1 MKNFYE
7 ILEINENASQEIVEK
22 AYKVL
27 VKKYHP
33 DLQTDPEQ
41 KQKYEVKIKEINE
54 AYETLSNEKL
64 RLAYD
69 EQLKQEQ
76 YEKLKSEVQYQVN
89 TQQAQKPPQENYINP
104 NRHVNTNQK
113 QQVNTQRPID
123 KQFEKDYRN
132 AVNQAYQDAYVKRLK
147 DMGYRIKYK
156 KTPKEII
163 KTIIVI
169 TVTILIIF
177 LILQLPPVKS
187 FFKDLYDNNSIFKS
201 IVDFFTNLFNK
212 PKG

>member
-33 DLQTDPEQ
+33 DLQTDLEQ
-41 KQKYEVKIKEINE
+41 KHQCEIKIKEINE
-54 AYETLSNEKL
+54 AYETLSNNEL

-69 EQLKQEQ
+69 EKLKQEQ
-76 YEKLKSEVQYQVN
+76 YEKLRSAVQYQVDK
-89 TQQAQKPPQENYINP
+89 QQAQKVQPQATNINP
-104 NRHVNTNQK
+104 NMNISNQN
-113 QQVNTQRPID
+113 QQLNNERKID
-123 KQFEKDYRN
+123 KQFEKDYRD
-132 AVNQAYQDAYVKRLK
+132 AVNQAYQDAYVKQLK

-187 FFKDLYDNNSIFKS
+187 FFKDLYDSNSIFKS

>member
-41 KQKYEVKIKEINE
+41 KHQCEIKIKEINE
-54 AYETLSNEKL
+54 AYETLSNNEL

-69 EQLKQEQ
+69 EKLKQEQ
-76 YEKLKSEVQYQVN
+76 YEKLRSAVQYQVDK
-89 TQQAQKPPQENYINP
+89 QQAQKVQPQATNINP
-104 NRHVNTNQK
+104 NMNISNQN
-113 QQVNTQRPID
+113 QQLNNERKID
-123 KQFEKDYRN
+123 KQFEKDYRD
-132 AVNQAYQDAYVKRLK
+132 AVNQAYQDAYVKQLK

-169 TVTILIIF
+169 AVTILIIF

-187 FFKDLYDNNSIFKS
+187 FFKDLYDSNSIFKS

>member
-33 DLQTDPEQ
+33 DLQTDLEQ
-41 KQKYEVKIKEINE
+41 KHQCEIKIKEINE
-54 AYETLSNEKL
+54 AYETLSNNEL

-69 EQLKQEQ
+69 EKLKQEQ
-76 YEKLKSEVQYQVN
+76 YEKLRSAVQYQVDK
-89 TQQAQKPPQENYINP
+89 QQAQKVQPQATNINP
-104 NRHVNTNQK
+104 NMNISNQN
-113 QQVNTQRPID
+113 QQLNNERKID
-123 KQFEKDYRN
+123 KQFEKDYRD
-132 AVNQAYQDAYVKRLK
+132 AVNQAYQDAYVKQLK

-169 TVTILIIF
+169 AVTILIIF

-187 FFKDLYDNNSIFKS
+187 FFKDLYDSNSIFKS

>member
-33 DLQTDPEQ
+33 DLQTDLEQ
-41 KQKYEVKIKEINE
+41 KHQCEIKIKEINE
-54 AYETLSNEKL
+54 AYETLSNNEL

-69 EQLKQEQ
+69 EKLKQEQ
-76 YEKLKSEVQYQVN
+76 YEKLRSAVQYQVDK
-89 TQQAQKPPQENYINP
+89 QQAQKVQPQATNINP
-104 NRHVNTNQK
+104 NMNISNQN
-113 QQVNTQRPID
+113 QQLNNERKID
-123 KQFEKDYRN
+123 KQFEKDYQD
-132 AVNQAYQDAYVKRLK
+132 AVNQAYHDAYVKQLK

-169 TVTILIIF
+169 AVTILIIF

-187 FFKDLYDNNSIFKS
+187 FFKDLYDSNSIFKS

>member
-1 MKNFYE
+1 MKKFYE

-33 DLQTDPEQ
+33 DLQTDPERKHQ
-41 KQKYEVKIKEINE
+41 CEIKIKEINE
-54 AYETLSNEKL
+54 AYETLSNEEL
-64 RLAYD
+64 RLAYN
-69 EQLKQEQ
+69 EKLKQEQ
-76 YEKLKSEVQYQVN
+76 YEKLRSEVQYQVN
-89 TQQAQKPPQENYINP
+89 KQQAQKVQPQA
-104 NRHVNTNQK
+104 TNISADMNISNQN
-113 QQVNTQRPID
+113 QQLNNERKID
-123 KQFEKDYRN
+123 KQFEKDYRD
-132 AVNQAYQDAYVKRLK
+132 AVNQAYQDAYVKQLK

-187 FFKDLYDNNSIFKS
+187 FFKDLYDSNSIFKS